1 MLFDW
6 GWSELMLIGIVALVV
21 IGPKDLPKAMRVAGF
36 WLKKARDLSREF
48 QNSVEDM
55 MRESELE
62 EMRQGLKEA
71 TEFDLDHEIGKTI
84 DADGG
89 LAESLNP
96 PELPDDSHAP
106 HEGGAEP
113 LPGYSLEP
121 AEPPAADPAE
131 APPAPYR
138 RRGVPGF
145 RVRGSAHRQEAEA
158 DPVATAPPAGDAPP
172 QQP

>member
-21 IGPKDLPKAMRVAGF
+21 IGPKDLPKAMRVAGY

-48 QNSVEDM
+48 QNSVDDM

-71 TEFDLDHEIGKTI
+71 TEFDLDHQIGKTI
-84 DADGG
+84 DADGS

-96 PELPDDSHAP
+96 PELPDYSEAAHEHA
-106 HEGGAEP
+106 AEAVP
-113 LPGYSLEP
+113 EYSLETS
-121 AEPPAADPAE
+121 AADAAE
-131 APPAPYR
+131 TAPAPDK

-145 RVRGSAHRQEAEA
+145 RVRASARRQEAEA
-158 DPVATAPPAGDAPP
+158 DPVAAAPPAGDAPP
-172 QQP
+172 ATP